1 MSGVSNREEGVLN
14 ARKKLILKAIID
26 AHISS
31 GEPVGSKYLTQNE
44 QITLSSATLR
54 NEMAELE
61 ELGYLEQ
68 PHTSAGRIPSERG
81 YRFYVNSLMESYR
94 LTSGE
99 LKALGGVASVKAAQ
113 IDRLLEQAARVMSA
127 FTRYTSLAVK
137 PKPKQIVVSRYKAI
151 FMDENNFLLVM
162 IMNTDL
168 IRTRQMSVTG
178 GMKLSEDGL
187 GTVEAVL
194 NVYLTGI
201 QMDAVTLPM
210 IMEMEARLQNGY
222 EVLLSSIIKC
232 VYEVLN
238 ELDSGELMLDG
249 MNHLLE
255 YPEYAD
261 VDRLRSI
268 LTLLEKK
275 DDILNIVS
283 DSDRDVTNIYIGSE
297 NRMEIMREST
307 LIFKTIS
314 SGGRVVGA
322 IGIIGPCRMDYPR
335 VITAVETMAHN
346 IGSMVKGSA
355 ALGEGSRS
363 GGEIADEKEEE
374 NDSQEDKHQQ

>member
-1 MSGVSNREEGVLN
+1 MSGVSNREEDVLS
-14 ARKKLILKAIID
+14 ARKKLILKAIVD
-26 AHISS
+26 AHIYS

-54 NEMAELE
+54 NEMSELE

-127 FTRYTSLAVK
+127 FTRYTALAVK
-137 PKPKQIVVSRYKAI
+137 AKPKQIVVSRYKTI
-151 FMDENNFLLVM
+151 FMDEKNFLLVM

-168 IRTRQMSVTG
+168 IKTRQISVTG
-178 GMKLSEDGL
+178 EMKLDEDGL
-187 GTVEAVL
+187 GSVEAVL

-210 IMEMEARLQNGY
+210 IMEMESRLRDGY
-222 EVLLSSIIKC
+222 EALLQSIIKC

-238 ELDSGELMLDG
+238 ELDSGELMLEG
-249 MNHLLE
+249 MNHFLE

-275 DDILNIVS
+275 EDILNIVS
-283 DSDRDVTNIYIGSE
+283 DSEKDVTNVYIGSE

-314 SGGRVVGA
+314 SGDRMVGA
-322 IGIIGPCRMDYPR
+322 IGIIGPCRMDYSR
-335 VITAVETMAHN
+335 MITAVETMARN
-346 IGSMVKGSA
+346 IGGMMKGSA
-355 ALGEGSRS
+355 AIGDGSRS
-363 GGEIADEKEEE
+363 GDEKTDEKEKE
-374 NDSQEDKHQQ
+374 NHS

>member
-1 MSGVSNREEGVLN
+1 MSGVSNREEDVLS
-14 ARKKLILKAIID
+14 ARKKLILKAIVD
-26 AHISS
+26 AHIYS

-54 NEMAELE
+54 NEMSELE

-127 FTRYTSLAVK
+127 FTRYTALAVK
-137 PKPKQIVVSRYKAI
+137 AKPKQIVVSRYKTI
-151 FMDENNFLLVM
+151 FMDEKNFLLVM

-168 IRTRQMSVTG
+168 IKTRQISVTG
-178 GMKLSEDGL
+178 DMKLDEDGL
-187 GTVEAVL
+187 GSVEAVL

-210 IMEMEARLQNGY
+210 IMEMESRLRDGY
-222 EVLLSSIIKC
+222 EALLQSIIKC

-238 ELDSGELMLDG
+238 ELDSGELMLEG
-249 MNHLLE
+249 MNHFLE

-275 DDILNIVS
+275 EDILNIVS
-283 DSDRDVTNIYIGSE
+283 DSEKDVTNVYIGSE

-314 SGGRVVGA
+314 SGDRMVGA
-322 IGIIGPCRMDYPR
+322 IGIIGPCRMDYSR
-335 VITAVETMAHN
+335 MITAVETMARN
-346 IGSMVKGSA
+346 IGGMMKGSA
-355 ALGEGSRS
+355 AIGDGSRS
-363 GGEIADEKEEE
+363 GDEKTDEKEKE
-374 NDSQEDKHQQ
+374 NHS

>member
-1 MSGVSNREEGVLN
+1 MSGVSNREEDVLS
-14 ARKKLILKAIID
+14 ARKKLILKAIVD
-26 AHISS
+26 AHIYS

-54 NEMAELE
+54 NEMSELE

-127 FTRYTSLAVK
+127 FTRYTALAVK
-137 PKPKQIVVSRYKAI
+137 AKPKQIVVSRYKTI
-151 FMDENNFLLVM
+151 FMDEKNFLLVM

-168 IRTRQMSVTG
+168 IKTRQISVTG
-178 GMKLSEDGL
+178 DMKLDEDGL
-187 GTVEAVL
+187 GSVEAVL

-210 IMEMEARLQNGY
+210 IMEMESRLRDGY
-222 EVLLSSIIKC
+222 EALLQSIIKC

-238 ELDSGELMLDG
+238 ELDSGELMLEG
-249 MNHLLE
+249 MNHFLE

-261 VDRLRSI
+261 VERLRSI

-275 DDILNIVS
+275 EDILNIVS
-283 DSDRDVTNIYIGSE
+283 DSEKDVTNVYIGSE

-314 SGGRVVGA
+314 SGDRMVGA
-322 IGIIGPCRMDYPR
+322 IGIIGPCRMDYSR
-335 VITAVETMAHN
+335 MITAVETMARN
-346 IGSMVKGSA
+346 IGGMMKGSA
-355 ALGEGSRS
+355 AIGDGSRS
-363 GGEIADEKEEE
+363 GDEKTDEKEKE
-374 NDSQEDKHQQ
+374 NHS